1 MKKAILLTGLIG
13 VIGVFTFFYYGKNT
27 TEIINPETYK
37 IELSDYKNGED
48 IFITPQT
55 LKEKLGT
62 KDLVILDGNHPKN
75 FAKGHIPGA
84 INIGFK
90 GLCRSA
96 GKPGD
101 PEWGTILPKK
111 ELTEKLQ
118 SFGIT
123 NKTLVVAYSDTF
135 KGPGAGGRAV
145 WQLRMAGLENVKLL
159 YGGQQL
165 WKTLGYELTKEAS
178 IPTTTTGLVL
188 NDYDESFRATRTSL
202 EQNLGKIALIDV
214 RSKKEF
220 TGDDT
225 SRGEARGGHITD
237 AVWIEWTDFLNKD
250 ATPKT
255 PDEITTLLAGY
266 GVKPEDDFVLY

>member
-1 MKKAILLTGLIG
+1 MKKAIILTGIIG
-13 VIGVFTFFYYGKNT
+13 VIGIFAFLYYGKDT
-27 TEIINPETYK
+27 QQTINPETYN
-37 IELSDYKNGED
+37 IDLSVYKNGQD
-48 IFITPQT
+48 IFITPQA
-55 LKEKLGT
+55 LKEKLGS

-101 PEWGTILPKK
+101 PAWGTILPKK
-111 ELTEKLQ
+111 ELTEKLE

-123 NKTLVVAYSDTF
+123 NNTLVVAYSDTF
-135 KGPGAGGRAV
+135 KGPGAGGRAA
-145 WQLRMAGLENVKLL
+145 WQLRMAGLENVRLL

-165 WKTLGYELTKEAS
+165 WKTLGYELTKETISPTAS
-178 IPTTTTGLVL
+178 TGLVL
-188 NDYDESFRATRTSL
+188 SDYDESFRITRESL
-202 EQNLGKIALIDV
+202 EENLGKIALVDV

-225 SRGEARGGHITD
+225 SRGEARGGHIKD
-237 AVWIEWTDFLNKD
+237 AVWIEWTQFLNKD

-255 PDEITTLLAGY
+255 AEEITAMLAGY
-266 GVKPEDDFVLY
+266 GIKPEDDFALY